1 MDIYFSLIIG
11 IFLLLV
17 QVIKFRFS
25 PFIALLTS
33 SIAIGLL
40 SGLDGEI
47 IINNIQE
54 GMGSTLGY
62 IGVIVGLGAMFGAIL
77 ESTGGA
83 KQITNYLLSKFG
95 EKKSQWAL
103 LTSGFFIAIPVF
115 FDVAF
120 ILLLPVIYSLQKKS
134 NKSLVYYALPLLA
147 GLAVTHAFIPPTPGP
162 VAVSQIL
169 GADLGYVML
178 FGLIVGIPSAI
189 FSGII
194 FTNFITS
201 RIKFTSREVFEANI
215 IETSKIPSISS
226 VLMIILLPLILIIF
240 RSLVDTDI
248 LNISNEKLSDFIKFV
263 GHPFSA
269 LIIANIIAWYFL
281 GIKLGID
288 KKKLE
293 KIISKS
299 FAPAGAIIL
308 ITGAGGVLKQVLIEL
323 DIGKLLAQNI
333 FSSSELILVAAFIC
347 AVLIRV
353 LQGSSTVAMI
363 TSASLVSPLLI
374 DKVNDPVQL
383 SLIVISIAAGA
394 STFSHVNDSGFW
406 LVNQYL
412 GLSMKKTFLSWTLM
426 TTVLSISGLIIT
438 LLLSVIFY

>member
-1 MDIYFSLIIG
+1 M
-11 IFLLLV
+11 
-17 QVIKFRFS
+17 
-25 PFIALLTS
+25 
-33 SIAIGLL
+33 
-40 SGLDGEI
+40 
-47 IINNIQE
+47 
-54 GMGSTLGY
+54 
-62 IGVIVGLGAMFGAIL
+62 
-77 ESTGGA
+77 
-83 KQITNYLLSKFG
+83 
-95 EKKSQWAL
+95 
-103 LTSGFFIAIPVF
+103 
-115 FDVAF
+115 
-120 ILLLPVIYSLQKKS
+120 
-134 NKSLVYYALPLLA
+134 VYYALPLLA

-215 IETSKIPSISS
+215 IETSKIPSIRS

-438 LLLSVIFY
+438 LLLSVILLR